1 MTWHSVFGATVLS
14 SQLPFPQIGCLTQQ
28 MDTRLRTFCT
38 TLPCLNNKGE
48 DAGLLAVGRVRE
60 AQPREDYAEWPFG
73 RMLEG
78 EKRSAL
84 P

>member
-14 SQLPFPQIGCLTQQ
+14 SQLPSPQIGCLTQQ

-48 DAGLLAVGRVRE
+48 DANSSGCWLLAE
-60 AQPREDYAEWPFG
+60 
-73 RMLEG
+73 
-78 EKRSAL
+78 
-84 P
+84 